1 MLIVLCKFLLQN
13 KYDDD
18 VPAYQEG
25 ISSVVSKVLRR
36 QIKLYQGLEPVKL
49 NCACPCHVATCR
61 RASVRVS
68 SRLLSRRSARR
79 GPAARTWRAV
89 ARDLCR
95 WAASVGI
102 VEISARQPPSSDI
115 SSTLRRAPPRV
126 SSATNMDDAL
136 VSRTFLPRTSP
147 RTISLPTYDIS
158 RRLLKRKFETGTNP
172 YF

>member
-1 MLIVLCKFLLQN
+1 MVKHRITN

-68 SRLLSRRSARR
+68 SRLLSRLSRRSARR
-79 GPAARTWRAV
+79 GPAARTWMAV